1 MQLPG
6 KPYRIVISVM
16 TDIGCRRDVNEDAT
30 RSVVPC
36 DGHVLREKGV
46 LLVVAD
52 GMGGHAGGATAS
64 RVAVDVV
71 HRAYYEDDSQ
81 GVREALA
88 DALRKA
94 NRVIYEMA
102 AGDPDLQGMGTTCTA
117 LVLRQG
123 QAECAHVGDSR
134 LYLVRDGE
142 IYQMTEDHSMVRSL
156 VARGAMTTDQ
166 ARRHLDRNII
176 LRALGRRPHVEIAL
190 WQSPLPFHAGDAFLL
205 CSDGLHELVR
215 EDELKLAVA
224 TERPPNATARLITLA
239 RSRGGYDNITV
250 AVAAIV
256 AEAKGRGAGTRPTR
270 QVQVAG

>member
-1 MQLPG
+1 MHLAG
-6 KPYRIVISVM
+6 EPYRIVISVM
-16 TDIGCRRDVNEDAT
+16 TDIGCRRDVNEDAA
-30 RSVVPC
+30 RSVVPS
-36 DGHVLREKGV
+36 DGRVRGEKGV

-64 RVAVDVV
+64 RIAVEVV
-71 HRAYYEDDSQ
+71 HRAYYDDPRA
-81 GVREALA
+81 VRDALA

-102 AGDPDLQGMGTTCTA
+102 AGDPDLRGMGTTCTA

-176 LRALGRRPHVEIAL
+176 LRALGTRPHVEVAL
-190 WQSPLPFHAGDAFLL
+190 WQSPFPFRAGDTFLL
-205 CSDGLHELVR
+205 CSDGLHDLVR
-215 EDELKLAVA
+215 EDEMKQAVA
-224 TERPPNATARLITLA
+224 TEPPPGATARLVTLA

-256 AEAKGRGAGTRPTR
+256 TEAEGRGAGTRPTR